1 MANGLNPEVLDELE
15 RLENSA
21 TPGPWVWDKRDVDDT
36 VLLVHP
42 KRGWLTVMDF
52 VRHGMQRG
60 MARFA
65 KWKEPERGG
74 MGGVMVKASDIDL
87 TTHPDARIITT
98 LRNYAR
104 DLIEAARERDRLRNE
119 VMRLKAII
127 SPESAG

>member
-1 MANGLNPEVLDELE
+1 MASDLALEVLDELE

-21 TPGPWVWDKRDVDDT
+21 TPGPWVWDRRDVDDT
-36 VLLVHP
+36 VSLVHP
-42 KRGWLTVMDF
+42 QRGWLIVMDF

-98 LRNYAR
+98 LRNHAR
-104 DLIEAARERDRLRNE
+104 DLIEAARERDRLREE
-119 VMRLKAII
+119 VVQLKASI